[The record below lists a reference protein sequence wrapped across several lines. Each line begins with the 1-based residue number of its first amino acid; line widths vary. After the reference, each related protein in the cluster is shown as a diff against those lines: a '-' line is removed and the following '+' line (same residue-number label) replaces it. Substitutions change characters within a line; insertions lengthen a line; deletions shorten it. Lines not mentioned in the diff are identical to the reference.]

1 MEFRPNRPEES
12 TSCGARATPVG
23 GCTSRRDLLIAL
35 KCGLGATTCRVLGTN
50 VLLTFTRVRYTV
62 SRLTQSV
69 APPSLMWMRTS
80 YLERFP
86 RTKAYELNM
95 GGRERSQ
102 WRRSQRLDPS
112 FRPRLSGQTTYTP
125 RQNRHEYSAS
135 SSSMMIRRCET
146 DAAVYSGWTAI
157 PSP

>member
-1 MEFRPNRPEES
+1 MEFRPNRPEVS
-12 TSCGARATPVG
+12 TSCGARATLVM
-23 GCTSRRDLLIAL
+23 GCTSRRDLLIDL
-35 KCGLGATTCRVLGTN
+35 KCCIAATTCRKLGTN

-80 YLERFP
+80 YLERFL
-86 RTKAYELNM
+86 RTKANELNM

-102 WRRSQRLDPS
+102 WRRSQRLDQF
-112 FRPRLSGQTTYTP
+112 FRPRLSGQTMYTP
-125 RQNRHEYSAS
+125 RQNRHGYSAS
-135 SSSMMIRRCET
+135 SSSMTIRRYET
-146 DAAVYSGWTAI
+146 DAAVFSDSTAI